1 MLRTPVSGRSLWKS
15 SNFSVSVKRM
25 WGTPRSHPLRL
36 ERRCSQGPCVQ
47 RNQTDT
53 GHPLWKG
60 PVSVPG
66 GTRQSPINIRCR
78 DSVYDPRLKPLM
90 VSYAAESCLYVWNTG
105 YFFQVEFDD
114 STEGSGGAR
123 RRRRSRRRPGGV
135 WPFLTTGGGGG
146 GTPCDPLSWRREKIW
161 NCRRVG
167 GILTCELPVWG
178 GPSLARTVM
187 GSLRRQELEPQK
199 LRLDVRGREVMPCS
213 LGKVPV
219 RTPRAGAALRAQGA
233 VRPRKDISSWDV
245 HGKLHLVHWN
255 AAKYRSYKEAVLGD
269 SGLAVIGVFLQLGAH
284 REPLQKLVE
293 VLPEV
298 KHKGAQVA
306 MGPFQPSCLL
316 PACRDYW
323 TYPGSLTT
331 PPLTESVTWIILR
344 EPVQVAR
351 NQHLPR
357 ELPLSCY
364 HVSYGCV

>member
-1 MLRTPVSGRSLWKS
+1 MLRTPVLGRSLWKS
-15 SNFSVSVKRM
+15 SDFSVSVKRM

-78 DSVYDPRLKPLM
+78 DSIYDPRLKPLM

-105 YFFQVEFDD
+105 YSLQVEFDD
-114 STEGSGGAR
+114 STEGSGI
-123 RRRRSRRRPGGV
+123 S
-135 WPFLTTGGGGG
+135 
-146 GTPCDPLSWRREKIW
+146 
-161 NCRRVG
+161 
-167 GILTCELPVWG
+167 G
-178 GPSLARTVM
+178 GP
-187 GSLRRQELEPQK
+187 LENHY
-199 LRLDVRGREVMPCS
+199 RL
-213 LGKVPV
+213 K
-219 RTPRAGAALRAQGA
+219 QFHFHWGA
-233 VRPRKDISSWDV
+233 VDTWGSEHTVDDRTYPAE
-245 HGKLHLVHWN
+245 LHLVHWN
-255 AAKYRSYKEAVLGD
+255 AAKYRSYKDAVLGE

-316 PACRDYW
+316 PVCRDYW

-331 PPLTESVTWIILR
+331 PPLTESVSWIILR
-344 EPVQVAR
+344 EPIQVAQ
-351 NQHLPR
+351 NQSF
-357 ELPLSCY
+357 LSVQKRLCLLVGVLFCRLFLKAGVRPETQRLSQATRAGT
-364 HVSYGCV
+364 HC

>member
-1 MLRTPVSGRSLWKS
+1 MLRTLVLGRSLWKS
-15 SNFSVSVKRM
+15 SDFSVSVKQM
-25 WGTPRSHPLRL
+25 WGTPRSHPLRP

-60 PVSVPG
+60 PVCVPG

-114 STEGSGGAR
+114 STEGSGI
-123 RRRRSRRRPGGV
+123 S
-135 WPFLTTGGGGG
+135 
-146 GTPCDPLSWRREKIW
+146 
-161 NCRRVG
+161 
-167 GILTCELPVWG
+167 G
-178 GPSLARTVM
+178 GP
-187 GSLRRQELEPQK
+187 LENHY
-199 LRLDVRGREVMPCS
+199 RLKQ
-213 LGKVPV
+213 LH
-219 RTPRAGAALRAQGA
+219 LHWGA
-233 VRPRKDISSWDV
+233 VDTWGSEHTVDDRAYPAE
-245 HGKLHLVHWN
+245 LHLVHWD
-255 AAKYRSYKEAVLGD
+255 AARYRSYKEAVLGE

-284 REPLQKLVE
+284 HEPLQKLVE

-331 PPLTESVTWIILR
+331 PPLTESVTWIILK

-351 NQHLPR
+351 NQLASFRTLLFSAPGEEEKAMVNNYR
-357 ELPLSCY
+357 PLQALMNRKVRS
-364 HVSYGCV
+364 SFRPMEEGMRF